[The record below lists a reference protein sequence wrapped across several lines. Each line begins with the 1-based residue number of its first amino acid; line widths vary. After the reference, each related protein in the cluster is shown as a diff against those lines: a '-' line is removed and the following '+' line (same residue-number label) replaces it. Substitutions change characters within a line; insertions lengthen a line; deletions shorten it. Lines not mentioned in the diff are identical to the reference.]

1 MARTHRDL
9 ECWQLANQLRKKLLA
24 ILKRADVARD
34 LNFCN
39 QTDRAINSTCH
50 NTSEGFYKYRHKPFA
65 ASLRIARGELG
76 ETSDALDEG
85 LEKKYITPEEYEE
98 LSALCAKALAA
109 NAGLLNYLDGNS
121 KK

>member
-1 MARTHRDL
+1 MARTHREL
-9 ECWQLANQLRKKLLA
+9 ECWQLANQLRSRLLM
-24 ILKRADVARD
+24 ILKRPEVARD
-34 LNFCN
+34 LNFCE
-39 QTDRAINSTCH
+39 QTDRAVNSACH

-76 ETSDALDEG
+76 ETSDALEEG
-85 LEKKYITPEEYEE
+85 LEKKYIGPEEYEE
-98 LSALCAKALAA
+98 LIALCAKALAA